1 MNVRRPIVTGQ
12 FYSGDFEKLEE
23 EIKETFLSK
32 FGPGDLPIKKRDKKI
47 FGIISP
53 HAGYKFSGP
62 CQAWS
67 YKEIAESR
75 MPETYVILGP
85 NHTGLGSNFS
95 MYYEANWETPFG
107 IVKVDDLLGRSLLKK
122 CRFLQNDVMAHLHEH
137 SIEVQLPFLQYVNKD
152 SLKDLKFLPISISN
166 FSIENCKKLA
176 EAIVESNKN
185 INIIVSSDFTH
196 YGENYKYTP
205 FTYNKKENLYELDNE
220 AMDFIKNLDS
230 EGFFNFVEKKKTTI
244 CGVGPIIVAIEACK
258 LLGAKKARLLHY
270 YTSGDVTDD
279 YNNAVGYG
287 GLVFE

>member
-1 MNVRRPIVTGQ
+1 MNIRRPIVAGQ
-12 FYSGDFEKLEE
+12 FYSKDFEKLEE
-23 EIKETFLSK
+23 EIKESFLSK

-67 YKEIAESR
+67 YKEIAESK
-75 MPETYVILGP
+75 MPESYIILGP

-95 MYYEANWETPFG
+95 TYVQANWETPFG
-107 IVKVDDLLGRSLLKK
+107 IVKVDNFFGRSLLKK
-122 CRFLQNDVMAHLHEH
+122 CNFLQDEVMAHLHEH

-152 SLKDLKFLPISISN
+152 NLRDLKFLPIAISH
-166 FSIENCKKLA
+166 FSIEKCKELA

-185 INIIVSSDFTH
+185 VCIIASSDFTH
-196 YGENYKYTP
+196 YGDDYNYVP
-205 FTYNKKENLYELDNE
+205 FTYGKKENLYRLDNE
-220 AMDFIKNLDS
+220 AIGFIKNLDS
-230 EGFFNFVEKKKTTI
+230 EGFSKFIEKKKATI

-258 LLGAKKARLLHY
+258 LLGSKKARLLHY
-270 YTSGDVTDD
+270 YTSGDITED
-279 YNNAVGYG
+279 YSSAVGYG